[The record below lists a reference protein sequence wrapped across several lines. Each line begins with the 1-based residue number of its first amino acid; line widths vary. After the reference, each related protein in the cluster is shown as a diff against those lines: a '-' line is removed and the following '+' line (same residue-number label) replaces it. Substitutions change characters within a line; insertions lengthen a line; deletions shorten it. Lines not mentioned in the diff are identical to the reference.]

1 MEYIRVADIADL
13 PANKMITV
21 VVKGQEVLLANI
33 DGAYYAIAN
42 KCTHLGGSLSKGVL
56 DGNVVKCPSRYILA
70 MRYFE
75 ISAYNRSVADV
86 LKKALGQRAFCV
98 LHGFRLKRFSIR
110 RPRRAGEA
118 DVGQHADS
126 SQHSTVTTQW
136 EFISSKEKLLWHP
149 ES

>member
-86 LKKALGQRAFCV
+86 LKKALGHTSQRSAARPTGVVSFAWFPSQKV
-98 LHGFRLKRFSIR
+98 FS
-110 RPRRAGEA
+110 P
-118 DVGQHADS
+118 
-126 SQHSTVTTQW
+126 TTAP
-136 EFISSKEKLLWHP
+136 SG
-149 ES
+149 